1 MEMKDDEIVKSYLR
15 NPKREHID
23 ILAQLNDCK
32 AYQIE
37 SILRKNGVEFP
48 EKKKAGRPPKKLEE
62 QKVTSDDAV
71 KKDDSEELTIKVD
84 LDEEKIEV
92 QKPVPKYLIPQIVQD
107 MTNEKIETLQKQ
119 IMFYCD
125 KIDELTA
132 QKNELQLFLRG
143 EWNGKE
149 NKLHGEV

>member
-1 MEMKDDEIVKSYLR
+1 MEMNEKEIVKSFLR

-37 SILRKNGVEFP
+37 SILRKNNVEFP
-48 EKKKAGRPPKKLEE
+48 EKEKAGRPPKKLEE
-62 QKVTSDDAV
+62 QNVTSDEAV

-107 MTNEKIETLQKQ
+107 MTNEKIEGLQKQ

-132 QKNELQLFLRG
+132 QKNELQLFLKG
-143 EWNGKE
+143 EWDGEK
-149 NKLHGEV
+149 NKLFGQV